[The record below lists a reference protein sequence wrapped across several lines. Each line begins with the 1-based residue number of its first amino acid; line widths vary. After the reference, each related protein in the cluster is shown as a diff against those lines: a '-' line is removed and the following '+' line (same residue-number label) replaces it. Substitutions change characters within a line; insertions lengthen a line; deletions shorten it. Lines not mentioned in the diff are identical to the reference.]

1 MKVWYDKNAKV
12 RIFQPG
18 DKVLV
23 FLPVPGQPL
32 QAKYCGPFENAVH
45 VSNCLELPYK
55 HNIIFL

>member
-1 MKVWYDKNAKV
+1 MIKMI

-32 QAKYCGPFENAVH
+32 QAKYSGPYEIENKINDLNYIVNKIEC
-45 VSNCLELPYK
+45 VM
-55 HNIIFL
+55 